1 MSMGRA
7 YLALVLAILCI
18 SAIPLI
24 SCSQGSES
32 TQISSIETEV
42 AEVVL
47 SDALSRDCQESQ
59 SPVGG
64 NFDAVGLRIG
74 EKAIDF
80 TLKDVTGDEYRLSQL
95 LADKPVMMVFG
106 SCT

>member
-1 MSMGRA
+1 MDRV
-7 YLALVLAILCI
+7 YLLLALAILCI
-18 SAIPLI
+18 STIPLVA
-24 SCSQGSES
+24 CSQDSEP
-32 TQISSIETEV
+32 TPSSIEDEPAEV
-42 AEVVL
+42 AL

-64 NFDAVGLRIG
+64 NFNTVGLRIG

-80 TLKDVTGDEYRLSQL
+80 TLKDITGGEYKLSQL
-95 LADKPVMMVFG
+95 LVEKPVIMILG

>member
-1 MSMGRA
+1 MDRV
-7 YLALVLAILCI
+7 YLLLALTILCI
-18 SAIPLI
+18 STIPLV
-24 SCSQGSES
+24 SCSQGSE
-32 TQISSIETEV
+32 TTHISSIEDEPAEV
-42 AEVVL
+42 AL
-47 SDALSRDCQESQ
+47 PDALSRDCQESQ

-80 TLKDVTGDEYRLSQL
+80 TLKDITGSEYKLSQL
-95 LADKPVMMVFG
+95 LVEKPVMMVLG

>member
-1 MSMGRA
+1 MDRA
-7 YLALVLAILCI
+7 YLLLALAILCI
-18 SAIPLI
+18 STIPLV
-24 SCSQGSES
+24 SCSQDSEP
-32 TQISSIETEV
+32 TQSFIEDEPAEV
-42 AEVVL
+42 AL

-80 TLKDVTGDEYRLSQL
+80 TLKDITGSEYKLSQL
-95 LADKPVMMVFG
+95 LVEKPVMMVFG